1 MKLVNPLTP
10 KSDQPV
16 TSPYNIHTL
25 SSKQV
30 MRILKIIRQSY
41 LDLTQ
46 YVRCQFTRKCV

>member
-1 MKLVNPLTP
+1 MKLVNSLTP

-30 MRILKIIRQSY
+30 ILKIIRQSY

-46 YVRCQFTRKCV
+46 NVRC